1 MGEDIA
7 EEFLKKKGYK
17 IILRN
22 FKTKYSEIDSI
33 VKKDNC
39 LIFVEVR
46 TRIGDKFGLPEETIK
61 KEKKNRLIKAA
72 QAFAAFNNWKGPFRV
87 DAVCIVLDKGKKTRQ
102 LNHYKNITID

>member
-7 EEFLKKKGYK
+7 EEFLKKKEYE
-17 IILRN
+17 IVLRN
-22 FKTKYSEIDSI
+22 FKTKYSEIDLI

-46 TRIGDKFGLPEETIK
+46 TRTGDEFGLPEETIR

-72 QAFAAFNNWKGPFRV
+72 QVFVAFNNWKGPFRI
-87 DAVCIVLDKGKKTRQ
+87 DAVCIVLDKKKKVSQ
-102 LNHYKNITID
+102 